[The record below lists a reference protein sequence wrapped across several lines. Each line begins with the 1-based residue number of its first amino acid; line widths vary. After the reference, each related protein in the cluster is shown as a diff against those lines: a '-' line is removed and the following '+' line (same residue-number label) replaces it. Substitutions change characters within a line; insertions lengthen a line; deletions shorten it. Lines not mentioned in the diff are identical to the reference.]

1 VSIVTN
7 NLGNDNDPI
16 QSGEADNAAANLT
29 AQRAVQALREKVAEL
44 PPEKHEEVHSLIDD
58 IEEMLEKGPESLS
71 TPRTMIMELVTYWPD
86 AVPWLTSQAAL
97 IIRGIG
103 GG

>member
-1 VSIVTN
+1 MTN
-7 NLGNDNDPI
+7 HLGNGIDPVQPGEPDDSSA
-16 QSGEADNAAANLT
+16 QST
-29 AQRAVQALREKVAEL
+29 ARQAVQALREKVAEL

-58 IEEMLEKGPESLS
+58 IEDVLEKGPKSLS

-86 AVPWLTSQAAL
+86 AVPWLTSQAAQIL
-97 IIRGIG
+97 RGIG

>member
-1 VSIVTN
+1 MTN
-7 NLGNDNDPI
+7 NLGNDIDRI
-16 QSGEADNAAANLT
+16 QSGEAGQGAANVA
-29 AQRAVQALREKVAEL
+29 AQRAVQELREKVAEL